1 VRAAISLAAL
11 LALASA
17 CVGYGA
23 APANTKFLRIGVDLP
38 LTGGEAPAA
47 VPALNGIRF
56 YVSQHPTLGGFQVQ
70 LAALDDATGGAPS
83 PEVGAANVQR
93 FVADSNLVAMLG
105 PFDSAVARKEIP
117 IANTAGLAMVTPA
130 TSSAC
135 LTRDV
140 FMPAL
145 LNPAFTPITCRAA
158 GLPAASELR
167 PNHVNNFFRLSV
179 TDELQ
184 GAAAAD
190 YAFGTLHLF
199 RAAVISDG
207 ETYGQGLADAFR
219 ARLTRLG
226 GQVVA
231 YVDLDPTTSDPKGFL
246 EAAKA
251 AGAQAVY
258 YGGVAHSRSCA
269 LRAEM
274 KAIFGA
280 GEAAPL
286 LAGDGLA
293 QDPVCIADAGDN
305 GLGIY
310 ATVPIIDADAQPEAA
325 PAIRAF
331 KSAYG
336 QVTDYGPYTMPAY
349 DATAVLY
356 SALGRGIE
364 AAAGGLP
371 TRPGVISQLA
381 ATTGFLGVTE
391 FIGFDKAGDTTNR
404 QISVFESVGSD
415 PRAPWRLAATID
427 YTGRLPY

>member
-1 VRAAISLAAL
+1 L

-17 CVGYGA
+17 CVGLGA
-23 APANTKFLRIGVDLP
+23 APVNARYLRIGVDLP

-47 VPALNGIRF
+47 IPALNGIRF
-56 YVSQHPTLGGFQVQ
+56 YVEQHPTVDGFQVQ
-70 LAALDDATGGAPS
+70 LMPLDDATGGAPS
-83 PEVGAANVQR
+83 PDVGAADVQR
-93 FVADSNLVAMLG
+93 FVADSNVVAMLG

-117 IANTAGLAMVTPA
+117 IANAARLAMVTPA

-140 FMPAL
+140 FVPAR
-145 LNPAFTPITCRAA
+145 LNPAFTPITCKAA

-167 PNHVNNFFRLSV
+167 PEHVNNFFRLSA

-190 YAFGTLHLF
+190 YAFGTLHIF

-207 ETYGQGLADAFR
+207 ETYGQGLADAFS
-219 ARLTRLG
+219 ARLQRLG

-231 YVDLDPTTSDPKGFL
+231 HVDLDPTTSDPTGFL
-246 EAAKA
+246 NAAKA
-251 AGAQAVY
+251 AGAEAVY

-269 LRAEM
+269 IRADM
-274 KAIFGA
+274 KGIFGA

-310 ATVPIIDADAQPEAA
+310 ATVPIVDADVMPVAA
-325 PAIRAF
+325 PTVRAF
-331 KSAYG
+331 KAAHGNIS
-336 QVTDYGPYTMPAY
+336 DYGPYTIVAY

-356 SALGRGIE
+356 SAIRRAIE

-371 TRPGVISQLA
+371 TRPEVVTQLA
-381 ATTGFLGVTE
+381 STTGYPGVTG
-391 FIGFDKAGDTTNR
+391 FIGFDEAGDATNR
-404 QISVFESVGSD
+404 QISMFESVGSD

-427 YTGRLPY
+427 YSGTLPY

>member
-1 VRAAISLAAL
+1 MRAAISLAAL
-11 LALASA
+11 LALAST
-17 CVGYGA
+17 CVGSGA
-23 APANTKFLRIGVDLP
+23 APANAKILRIGVDLP

-47 VPALNGIRF
+47 VPAMNGIRF
-56 YVSQHPTLGGFQVQ
+56 YVAQHPMLAGFQVQ
-70 LAALDDATGGAPS
+70 LTALDDATGGAPS
-83 PEVGAANVQR
+83 PEVGAADVQR
-93 FVADSNLVAMLG
+93 FVTDSSLVAMLG
-105 PFDSAVARKEIP
+105 PFDAAVARKEIP
-117 IANTAGLAMVTPA
+117 IANAAGLAMVTPA

-145 LNPAFTPITCRAA
+145 LNPALTPISCRAA

-167 PNHVNNFFRLSV
+167 PGHVNNFFRTSV

-190 YAFGTLHLF
+190 YAFGTLHLL

-207 ETYGQGLADAFR
+207 ETYGQGLADAFT

-231 YVDLDPTTSDPKGFL
+231 HVDVDPTTSDPMAFL
-246 EAAKA
+246 SAAKA

-269 LRAEM
+269 IRAEM
-274 KAIFGA
+274 KGIFGA

-293 QDPVCIADAGDN
+293 EDPVCIADAGDN

-310 ATVPIIDADAQPEAA
+310 ATVPIVDADAMPVAA

-331 KSAYG
+331 KAAYG
-336 QVTDYGPYTMPAY
+336 NLSAYGPYTMLAY

-356 SALGRGIE
+356 SAIRRAIE

-371 TRPGVISQLA
+371 ARADVITELA
-381 ATTGFLGVTE
+381 ATTGYPGVTG
-391 FIGFDKAGDTTNR
+391 FIGFDKAGDATSR
-404 QISVFESVGSD
+404 QISMFESVGSD

-427 YTGRLPY
+427 YSTGLPY